1 MNGEWAR
8 QLFQNMRRYKGEQLL
23 FSLQMSSLI
32 DCLRKKLLWWK
43 WRWLGDI
50 CWWSGRVGV
59 HWCVD
64 GVSKEI
70 DFVYC
75 VVNIR
80 FLCQKQVSIAW
91 INNYIPLHLW
101 DVITY
106 PCLRHLLLA
115 HSFWYGQNSMDSSIV
130 YNVKHIVSFLTGFI
144 LTTGCSELKHWKKE
158 CCHVAK
164 VVVTFAGGRHIADH
178 ISKRYSVLIEISLK
192 LSLRIQTI
200 NQYWLRYWLCAEHV
214 ITWTLLD
221 PVHRRIWASRGLNV
235 MLALR
240 FSLQDHE

>member
-91 INNYIPLHLW
+91 ISNYIPLHLW

-130 YNVKHIVSFLTGFI
+130 YNVKHIVSFLTWFI
-144 LTTGCSELKHWKKE
+144 LTTGCSELKHWKKN
-158 CCHVAK
+158 V
-164 VVVTFAGGRHIADH
+164 
-178 ISKRYSVLIEISLK
+178 
-192 LSLRIQTI
+192 
-200 NQYWLRYWLCAEHV
+200 
-214 ITWTLLD
+214 
-221 PVHRRIWASRGLNV
+221 V
-235 MLALR
+235 MLPRL
-240 FSLQDHE
+240 SSILQVAAILQTTFPNVILFWLKFHWNCPWGFRQ